1 MAGEA
6 HLTWHAHPDVW
17 LLISVLVAGYA
28 VAVRRLGPSRAPLG
42 EPPVTRKQVGCY
54 ASGVAILWFAA
65 DWPMHELSEDFL
77 FSVHMVQHTLFSL
90 VAPPLILLGLPSWLL
105 RTLVGGD
112 RALRVVRFFTRP
124 LIAFA
129 AFNGVV
135 LVTHW
140 PVVVNASLR
149 SEPLHFAVHLA
160 LVLTA
165 FAMWWPVVEP
175 LPETARLSE
184 PGKMLY
190 LFLQS
195 VLPTVPAS
203 FLTFAERPIYSFYES
218 VPRLIDLSV
227 VDDQQIAGLIMKIG
241 GGLLL
246 WIVIAVLFFRW
257 SSREERT
264 GATELTWDDFERDL
278 VAWDLRK

>member
-6 HLTWHAHPDVW
+6 ELTWHAHPDVW
-17 LLISVLVAGYA
+17 LLIAVLAGAYVFA
-28 VAVRRLGPSRAPLG
+28 IRVLGPSRAPVA
-42 EPPVTRKQVGCY
+42 EMPVTRRQMAMYG
-54 ASGVAILWFAA
+54 AGVATLWFAA

-90 VAPPLILLGLPSWLL
+90 VAPPLLLMGLPPWLV
-105 RTLVGGD
+105 RTVVGGGVG
-112 RALRVVRFFTRP
+112 LRLVRFVTRP
-124 LIAFA
+124 FVAFV

-140 PVVVNASLR
+140 PVIVNASLR
-149 SEPLHFAVHLA
+149 NEPLHFAVHAA
-160 LVLTA
+160 LVTTA
-165 FAMWWPVVEP
+165 TAMWWPVVEP
-175 LPETARLSE
+175 LPETARLTE

-195 VLPTVPAS
+195 ILPTVPAS

-218 VPRLIDLSV
+218 VPRLVNLSV

-257 SSREERT
+257 SNREES
-264 GATELTWDDFERDL
+264 APPAELTWEDFERDL
-278 VAWDLRK
+278 VAWDLRR